1 MRTVLLLA
9 AVLACRLGIAADT
22 PTDQAIA
29 LMKKGTTLPLELT
42 AALTPPLDAKDR
54 PKKDT
59 GINILL
65 DQAHQTQFAVLWGM
79 SGEMRGMGHRV
90 VSSCAA
96 LDSALT
102 PGKPNRIRLKV
113 GAMEPFAWWPAATF
127 NVVVTDQQDLNAQP
141 YTPAEIDILARFVAE
156 GGGLMV
162 FGGRPSDDTR
172 AEAWSM
178 NALLKRFGATI
189 TAEQDRI
196 DGQKRAV
203 LALGKEWTVDVAGAN
218 SKPVRARRI
227 HGKGRV
233 MVMERRDLI
242 TKEKD
247 EAADAFAKRKAAFD
261 ELLRWLAGGK
271 APVGGDWRLPNTG
284 GVGLFPEQEQNQ
296 GSVVVSYAANQTAE
310 ALACI
315 EKDIPAATKQIYD
328 WFPCTTYDEPYHLV
342 ICAGG
347 GGGWAINPRPKAAA
361 VIEYQPLSILGV
373 FAHEMAHT
381 IGGPTN
387 TKGELAGF
395 FPHGNQGEEQAGWFQ
410 GKITALHNP
419 PDRTRAN
426 RDCNSILALE
436 KKKGRLLDMAKY
448 DHEFWGKGP
457 NWTKMWWAWQ
467 KIEDR
472 YGTTWYPRWYWVRSM
487 RWQDEPQHRLTW
499 DEMIETMSIAAGE
512 DLAPFFA
519 AIGTSLEVKRRE
531 RTAFLGQTLELPA
544 APIDTGPAGAV
555 RLEPIVDYTKPLKRP
570 VGTGT

>member
-1 MRTVLLLA
+1 
-9 AVLACRLGIAADT
+9 
-22 PTDQAIA
+22 
-29 LMKKGTTLPLELT
+29 
-42 AALTPPLDAKDR
+42 
-54 PKKDT
+54 
-59 GINILL
+59 
-65 DQAHQTQFAVLWGM
+65 
-79 SGEMRGMGHRV
+79 
-90 VSSCAA
+90 
-96 LDSALT
+96 
-102 PGKPNRIRLKV
+102 
-113 GAMEPFAWWPAATF
+113 
-127 NVVVTDQQDLNAQP
+127 
-141 YTPAEIDILARFVAE
+141 
-156 GGGLMV
+156 
-162 FGGRPSDDTR
+162 
-172 AEAWSM
+172 
-178 NALLKRFGATI
+178 
-189 TAEQDRI
+189 
-196 DGQKRAV
+196 
-203 LALGKEWTVDVAGAN
+203 
-218 SKPVRARRI
+218 
-227 HGKGRV
+227 
-233 MVMERRDLI
+233 
-242 TKEKD
+242 
-247 EAADAFAKRKAAFD
+247 
-261 ELLRWLAGGK
+261 
-271 APVGGDWRLPNTG
+271 
-284 GVGLFPEQEQNQ
+284 
-296 GSVVVSYAANQTAE
+296 
-310 ALACI
+310 
-315 EKDIPAATKQIYD
+315 
-328 WFPCTTYDEPYHLV
+328 
-342 ICAGG
+342 
-347 GGGWAINPRPKAAA
+347 
-361 VIEYQPLSILGV
+361 LSILGV